1 MKGKVHQ
8 YCLLLLIVTVITRKT
23 TVGSSKDLL
32 TNESFQNT
40 YTVFRRKKMLNY
52 RMKTRLSLWI

>member
-40 YTVFRRKKMLNY
+40 YTVFRRKKNA
-52 RMKTRLSLWI
+52 